1 MHWSDRVGRRLKL
14 RDLHIVLAVAKS
26 GSMGKAAADLAISQ
40 PSVSKAIA
48 DVEHAIGL
56 RLFDRSPR
64 GIEPT
69 IYGRALLDCGVAV
82 FDELRQGVKQLE
94 FLVDP
99 AAGELRIGCS
109 ETLASGFVSIVL
121 DRVSRRYPRATFH
134 LVPADSIT
142 LVNRELRQRNV
153 ELVIAGTSALKLE
166 QDITVETLF
175 VDRFVVMA
183 SPESKWSRR
192 RKVKLAD
199 LIDESWVLPPL
210 DSIPGRHIA
219 QTFASASL
227 ESPRAH
233 MVSFSLPLHH
243 QMLATGRFVTM
254 LPLSILRFGKHLP
267 LKLLPVELPDNDYP
281 TGVVTLTK
289 RTLSPLAEIFLDC
302 AREVAKPLAGGR
314 QVGPLRRGTE

>member
-1 MHWSDRVGRRLKL
+1 GPSQTLYPVFV
-14 RDLHIVLAVAKS
+14 HIT
-26 GSMGKAAADLAISQ
+26 
-40 PSVSKAIA
+40 SK
-48 DVEHAIGL
+48 
-56 RLFDRSPR
+56 RSSWRQR
-64 GIEPT
+64 GACLIH
-69 IYGRALLDCGVAV
+69 I
-82 FDELRQGVKQLE
+82 
-94 FLVDP
+94 
-99 AAGELRIGCS
+99 
-109 ETLASGFVSIVL
+109 
-121 DRVSRRYPRATFH
+121 
-134 LVPADSIT
+134 PADSIT

-153 ELVIAGTSALKLE
+153 ELVIAGTSALKLA

-210 DSIPGRHIA
+210 ASIPGRHIA

-302 AREVAKPLAGGR
+302 AREAAKPLAGGR
-314 QVGPLRRGTE
+314 QVG